1 MGRRGFVSQVG
12 RKKGEPAVKGVPW
25 YFLAD
30 IAPGG
35 SKRKQIKR
43 GGFPTKGSAQVALT
57 EMLAK
62 LQEGTYVVPSKQTVA
77 EFADDW
83 LAAIGS
89 TVRASTLAS
98 YRRNLEQH
106 VVPTIG
112 HIPLRVLDA
121 GALNG
126 LYAQLLTSGRRDSK
140 VGGLS
145 PRTVRYIATILHRAL
160 RDAVRWGRISVNPA
174 TAADPPRAKVVK
186 EAQPTMKVWS
196 AAEVEQFL
204 TVTAD
209 SRYQPAWLTLA
220 TTGMRRG
227 ELLALTWD
235 DVDLERRSITIS
247 KALVVLAHVPQLGP
261 TKTGKARSIE
271 LDARTVMS
279 LRSWRLRQAKERLLM
294 GRGYRDKGLVFTHPD
309 GRWYHPE
316 RFSREFDRA
325 VGRHGLQRI
334 RLHDLRHTWA
344 TLALEAG
351 VHVKVVSERL
361 GHSSSVITLDTYSHV
376 SAAMA
381 SDAAEQVASMI
392 FGA

>member
-1 MGRRGFVSQVG
+1 MG
-12 RKKGEPAVKGVPW
+12 RKKGEPAIKGVSW

-30 IAPGG
+30 VAFEDAP
-35 SKRKQIKR
+35 RKQVKR
-43 GGFPTKGSAQVALT
+43 GGFPTKGAAQAALT

-62 LQEGTYVVPSKQTVA
+62 LQEGTYVAPSKQTIA
-77 EFADDW
+77 EFVDDW

-112 HIPLRVLDA
+112 HVPLRVLDA
-121 GALNG
+121 CALNA
-126 LYAQLLTSGRRDSK
+126 LYAQLLIGGRRDTK
-140 VGGLS
+140 DGGLS
-145 PRTVRYIATILHRAL
+145 PRTVQYIATILHRAL

-174 TAADPPRAKVVK
+174 TAADPPRAKVVR
-186 EAQPTMKVWS
+186 EAQAAMKVWS
-196 AAEVEQFL
+196 APEVERFL
-204 TVTAD
+204 TLTAD

-227 ELLALTWD
+227 ELLALTWN
-235 DVDLERRSITIS
+235 DVDLERRSITIR
-247 KALVVLAHVPQLGP
+247 KALIVVAHVPQLGP

-271 LDARTVMS
+271 LDARTAMS
-279 LRSWRLRQAKERLLM
+279 LRSWRSRQAKERLLM
-294 GRGYRDKGLVFTHPD
+294 GRGYQEGGCVFTHPD
-309 GRWYHPE
+309 GRRYHPE

-325 VGRHGLQRI
+325 VERHGLQRI

-381 SDAAEQVASMI
+381 SDAAEQVASLI

>member
-1 MGRRGFVSQVG
+1 MARRGFIGQVG
-12 RKKGEPAVKGVPW
+12 RKKGEPATKGVPW

-30 IAPGG
+30 IAPEGAP
-35 SKRKQIKR
+35 RKQIKR
-43 GGFPTKGSAQVALT
+43 SGFPTKNAAQSALT
-57 EMLAK
+57 ELLAR
-62 LQEGTYVVPSKQTVA
+62 LQEGTYTSPSKQTL
-77 EFADDW
+77 ADFIEDW
-83 LAAIGS
+83 LAAIPS
-89 TVRASTLAS
+89 TVRSSTLAS

-112 HIPLRVLDA
+112 EIPLRVLDA
-121 GALNG
+121 GALNA
-126 LYAQLLTSGRRDSK
+126 LYAHLLTSGRRDTK
-140 VGGLS
+140 AGGLS

-186 EAQPTMKVWS
+186 EAQSTMKVWS
-196 AAEVEQFL
+196 AAETDRFL
-204 TVTAD
+204 TSTAQ
-209 SRYQPAWLTLA
+209 SRYQPAWLTMV

-235 DVDLERRSITIS
+235 DIDLDKQSISIR
-247 KALVVLAHVPQLGP
+247 KALVVIAHVPQLGQ
-261 TKTGKARSIE
+261 TKTGKARIID
-271 LDARTVMS
+271 LDVRTVAA
-279 LRSWRLRQAKERLLM
+279 LRSWRSRQAQERLLM
-294 GRGYRDKGLVFTHPD
+294 GSGYQDTGLVFTHPD

-325 VGRHGLQRI
+325 VERHGLDRI

-376 SAAMA
+376 SAAVA
-381 SDAAEQVASMI
+381 SDAAEQVASLI
-392 FGA
+392 FGT

>member
-12 RKKGEPAVKGVPW
+12 RNKGEPAIKGVPW

-30 IAPGG
+30 VAPDDAP
-35 SKRKQIKR
+35 RKQVKR
-43 GGFPTKGSAQVALT
+43 GGFPTKGAAQAALT

-62 LQEGTYVVPSKQTVA
+62 LQEGSYVVPSKQTVS
-77 EFADDW
+77 EFVDDW

-98 YRRNLEQH
+98 YHRNLEQH
-106 VVPTIG
+106 VVPAIG
-112 HIPLRVLDA
+112 HVPLRVLDA
-121 GALNG
+121 GALNA
-126 LYAQLLTSGRRDSK
+126 LYGQLLAGGRRDTK
-140 VGGLS
+140 DGGLS
-145 PRTVRYIATILHRAL
+145 PRTVRYIAAILHRAL

-174 TAADPPRAKVVK
+174 TAADPPRAKVVR
-186 EAQPTMKVWS
+186 EAQPAMKVWS
-196 AAEVEQFL
+196 AAEVERFL
-204 TVTAD
+204 NVTAD

-235 DVDLERRSITIS
+235 DVDLDRRSITIR
-247 KALVVLAHVPQLGP
+247 KALVIVTHVPQLGP

-279 LRSWRLRQAKERLLM
+279 LRSWRSRQAKERLLV
-294 GRGYRDKGLVFTHPD
+294 GRGYQDSGLIFTHPD
-309 GRWYHPE
+309 GRQYHPE

-325 VGRHGLQRI
+325 VERHGLQRI

-361 GHSSSVITLDTYSHV
+361 GHSSSVVTLDTYSHV

-381 SDAAEQVASMI
+381 SDAAEQVANLI